1 MDLRRRNG
9 PVMRHDLLFRKADI
23 VFRKADIVFRK
34 AFVSMESVQ
43 ARSSIIWISCMR
55 LSS

>member
-9 PVMRHDLLFRKADI
+9 AVMRQDLL
-23 VFRKADIVFRK
+23 FRKADIVFRK